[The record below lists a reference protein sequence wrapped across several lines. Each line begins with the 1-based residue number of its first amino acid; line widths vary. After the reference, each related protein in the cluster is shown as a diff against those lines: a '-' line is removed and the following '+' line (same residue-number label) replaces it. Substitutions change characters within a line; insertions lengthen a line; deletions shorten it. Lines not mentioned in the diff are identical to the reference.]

1 MWWWP
6 WGWVTRRQWRGWLWK
21 WRRRPHSWQ
30 GITSSSQGR
39 ATWQGRTRFVCVFH
53 LCFRLYIPNK
63 HKKQKTISS
72 IKQTMQIWRERTEEQ
87 NVQALIYTRPNALRF
102 ESGKRYVY
110 KNSLP
115 YFTLS
120 FTDFNIP
127 NVLLIIKS
135 NPNYQ
140 NKPNN
145 TTNTLTHKP
154 NPHPPKTQINI
165 IIITTNSMNHH
176 TIKTSKQILMKRWKK
191 KSKIWKQKP
200 G

>member
-1 MWWWP
+1 
-6 WGWVTRRQWRGWLWK
+6 
-21 WRRRPHSWQ
+21 
-30 GITSSSQGR
+30 
-39 ATWQGRTRFVCVFH
+39 
-53 LCFRLYIPNK
+53 
-63 HKKQKTISS
+63 
-72 IKQTMQIWRERTEEQ
+72 MQIWRERTGEQ
-87 NVQALIYTRPNALRF
+87 NALRL

-140 NKPNN
+140 NKPNK

-176 TIKTSKQILMKRWKK
+176 TIKTSKQILMKHWKK
-191 KSKIWKQKP
+191 KSKILKQKP